1 MKMKI
6 YNIGGELI
14 SLYELKHIVLRR
26 NRIPPHKLFKLAYN
40 SDKRINFLEGKWD
53 DFSFDLKTKIL
64 CLCIDPYDLLDDKMN
79 QIEQPLGICFS
90 EKTFEKD
97 IENSFHLFVKDNI
110 WIDDNN
116 SRINIPFF
124 LKEYL
129 FDLNN
134 DENKMINIFLKEIY
148 KDPFMYKE
156 YRKMEIK
163 MSAGKIF
170 VRYYKEYDKPNRND

>member
-1 MKMKI
+1 MIFWPSTANAPATNAEMTGI
-6 YNIGGELI
+6 QTD
-14 SLYELKHIVLRR
+14 IV
-26 NRIPPHKLFKLAYN
+26 ITSY
-40 SDKRINFLEGKWD
+40 
-53 DFSFDLKTKIL
+53 
-64 CLCIDPYDLLDDKMN
+64 
-79 QIEQPLGICFS
+79 
-90 EKTFEKD
+90 
-97 IENSFHLFVKDNI
+97 HLFVKDNI

-170 VRYYKEYDKPNRND
+170 VRYYKEYDKPNRNV